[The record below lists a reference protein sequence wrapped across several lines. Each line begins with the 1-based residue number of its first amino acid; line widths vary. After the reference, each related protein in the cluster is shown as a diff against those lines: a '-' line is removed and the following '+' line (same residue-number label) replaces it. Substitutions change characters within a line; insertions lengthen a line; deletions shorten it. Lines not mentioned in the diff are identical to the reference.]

1 MLAGADADMG
11 RSAVEA
17 AVACIHGIDKR
28 GTYPS
33 PGAFRIGCIKA
44 PLHNLYA
51 SRITFLGK
59 RIGVDT
65 CRKERNKERKTTDGP
80 LVSVGAI
87 FMCNSI

>member
-65 CRKERNKERKTTDGP
+65 CGKERKKDNRWPASERGGDIH
-80 LVSVGAI
+80 V
-87 FMCNSI
+87 

>member
-44 PLHNLYA
+44 PLHNH
-51 SRITFLGK
+51 FLENVLVWIHVGK
-59 RIGVDT
+59 
-65 CRKERNKERKTTDGP
+65 KERKTTDGP

>member
-59 RIGVDT
+59 RIGVDHVG
-65 CRKERNKERKTTDGP
+65 KKERKTTDGP